1 MCLYVQVCASL
12 VCLCVPLCACVC
24 VYVCRSLCVS
34 LCVRARVCVCL
45 CVFVCVCMSLI
56 VVQRT
61 YPDGD
66 MHKEIMRR
74 PGGAKSEEELQR
86 LVNLPPGDENT

>member
-1 MCLYVQVCASL
+1 
-12 VCLCVPLCACVC
+12 
-24 VYVCRSLCVS
+24 VS
-34 LCVRARVCVCL
+34 LHVG
-45 CVFVCVCMSLI
+45 
-56 VVQRT
+56 QRT

-86 LVNLPPGDENT
+86 LVNLPPGVRISSVSLYAVLLMFC

>member
-1 MCLYVQVCASL
+1 
-12 VCLCVPLCACVC
+12 
-24 VYVCRSLCVS
+24 
-34 LCVRARVCVCL
+34 
-45 CVFVCVCMSLI
+45 MSLH
-56 VVQRT
+56 VGQRT

-86 LVNLPPGDENT
+86 LVDLPPGVRIASVSLYAVLLMCC

>member
-1 MCLYVQVCASL
+1 
-12 VCLCVPLCACVC
+12 
-24 VYVCRSLCVS
+24 
-34 LCVRARVCVCL
+34 
-45 CVFVCVCMSLI
+45 MSLI

>member
-1 MCLYVQVCASL
+1 MCLYVGMRVTS
-12 VCLCVPLCACVC
+12 VPLCASVSMDAAHSSVCMCVC
-24 VYVCRSLCVS
+24 VCVCVWLWVSDCVS
-34 LCVRARVCVCL
+34 LHVW
-45 CVFVCVCMSLI
+45 
-56 VVQRT
+56 QRT